1 MCAIFVPEKKLSLKA
16 VNNVLNKKVFR
27 KNFQFWQLELWWS
40 LLTHVLRVF
49 FPIFIQYSVTFNVWS
64 LCIIKKK
71 KNQKKGIIN
80 GSVQVYETSKYNPLR
95 DDDDLKMK
103 KSRFNRIFS
112 KRENPIVILIRKKSK
127 SKKKSINFSI

>member
-49 FPIFIQYSVTFNVWS
+49 FLPFSFNTLLLS
-64 LCIIKKK
+64 MFDLCATSKKK
-71 KNQKKGIIN
+71 SEKKGIIN

-95 DDDDLKMK
+95 DDDDDDLKMK
-103 KSRFNRIFS
+103 K
-112 KRENPIVILIRKKSK
+112 KPI
-127 SKKKSINFSI
+127 